1 MTNTSEAEKTIEI
14 PKGVRL
20 SERTFQLLILD
31 WLEKIFKHLG
41 CILILL
47 IFILGVQLFIAWKVH
62 AAPLPGPYHAEVLNV
77 YDGDTF
83 TVRVHPGRDFYV
95 NIWPGLT
102 INLGLD
108 NISIKTSV
116 RLRGVDTPELR
127 GKCEEEK
134 VAARLARA
142 FTIKALEGGA
152 TLTAVKKGKYA
163 GRVIATV
170 TLAGGE
176 DLAEE
181 LIAAGLGRAYDGGKR
196 EGWCDE

>member
-1 MTNTSEAEKTIEI
+1 MKIED
-14 PKGVRL
+14 PKDEYLDLYG
-20 SERTFQLLILD
+20 TLIHVLKM
-31 WLEKIFKHLG
+31 LIAVFV
-41 CILILL
+41 ILV
-47 IFILGVQLFIAWKVH
+47 FILGIQLFIAWKVH
-62 AAPLPGPYHAEVLNV
+62 AAPLPGPYEAEVISV

-95 NIWPGLT
+95 DIWPGLT
-102 INLGLD
+102 VNLGLD

-134 VAARLARA
+134 EQARLARA
-142 FTIKALEGGA
+142 FTIQALESGA
-152 TLTAVKKGKYA
+152 TLTEVKKGKYA

-170 TLAGGE
+170 TLAGGK

-196 EGWCDE
+196 EGWCDED